1 MIKPRIALDMEHGRY
16 YCMDIKAS
24 FSCPVVGWGDTPK
37 EALLDWYCGR
47 IKEEMDNNRKEGF
60 KLAIADLL

>member
-24 FSCPVVGWGDTPK
+24 FGWPVVGWGDTPK
-37 EALLDWYCGR
+37 EAFIDWYVKQIGAD
-47 IKEEMDNNRKEGF
+47 IVSKEV
-60 KLAIADLL
+60 